1 MKRLSEKEEA
11 LMQAVWKLEKAFVK
25 EVREEMP
32 EPKLHINTVST
43 MMKRL
48 VDKGF
53 LNYEDF
59 GATYRYYACITKKE
73 YTNTYIRPELSRL
86 FGGSIK
92 EVVAFFAEEEEI
104 SIEEL
109 KEVIKMIENKEK

>member
-11 LMQAVWKLEKAFVK
+11 VMRAVWKLDKAFAK

-32 EPKLHINTVST
+32 EPKPHINTIST

-53 LNYEDF
+53 LKFEDF
-59 GATYRYYACITKKE
+59 GATYRYYAALSKKE
-73 YTNTYIRPELSRL
+73 YTALFIRPFLSKL

-92 EVVAFFAEEEEI
+92 DVVAFFAEEEEI
-104 SIEEL
+104 SVEEL
-109 KEVIKMIENKEK
+109 KEVIKMIEDKEK

>member
-11 LMQAVWKLEKAFVK
+11 LMRAVWKLEKAFAK
-25 EVREEMP
+25 EVREELP
-32 EPKLHINTVST
+32 DPKLHINTVST

-53 LNYEDF
+53 LKYEDF
-59 GATYRYYACITKKE
+59 GATYRYYPSISKKE
-73 YTNTYIRPELSRL
+73 YTTMYIRPELSRM

-92 EVVAFFAEEEEI
+92 DVVAFFAEEEEI
-104 SIEEL
+104 SVDEL
-109 KEVIKMIENKEK
+109 KEVIRMIENKDK

>member
-11 LMQAVWKLEKAFVK
+11 VMRAVWKLDKAFAK

-32 EPKLHINTVST
+32 EPKPHINTIAT

-53 LNYEDF
+53 LQFEDF
-59 GATYRYYACITKKE
+59 GATY
-73 YTNTYIRPELSRL
+73 
-86 FGGSIK
+86 
-92 EVVAFFAEEEEI
+92 
-104 SIEEL
+104 
-109 KEVIKMIENKEK
+109 

>member
-11 LMQAVWKLEKAFVK
+11 LMQAVWKLDKAFAK

-32 EPKLHINTVST
+32 DPKLHINTVST

-53 LNYEDF
+53 LKYEDF
-59 GATYRYYACITKKE
+59 GATYRYYATLSKKE
-73 YTNTYIRPELSRL
+73 YTAMYIRPELSRL

-92 EVVAFFAEEEEI
+92 DVVAFFAEEEEI
-104 SIEEL
+104 SVDEL
-109 KEVIKMIENKEK
+109 KEIIKMIEKREK